1 MASPEPDT
9 STGPHLIL
17 AVLCEKVLHEQDGV
31 LSLIRIVDALTQTA
45 SGPEP
50 PEQMPPFVA
59 TDLTMVISVK
69 ADQAR
74 GRFGIRVRP
83 EAPSGA
89 QLPAIVQGINLQPGA
104 AKGVNLV
111 MPLQI
116 AIDQEGTYWFDVF
129 LTGPAPQPDRLLTRV
144 PLNIIYQPQQL
155 GG

>member
-1 MASPEPDT
+1 MADIDT
-9 STGPHLIL
+9 TTGPHLVL
-17 AVLCEKVLHEQDGV
+17 AAICEKVLQEADGV
-31 LSLIRIVDALTQTA
+31 LSLIRVVDAISQTA

-50 PEQMPPFVA
+50 PAQMPPFVLGDV
-59 TDLTMVISVK
+59 TLVISLK

-83 EAPSGA
+83 EAPSGI
-89 QLPAIVQGINLQPGA
+89 QLPPVEQGINLQPGA

-129 LTGPAPQPDRLLTRV
+129 LTGPEPQPDRLLTRV
-144 PLNIIYQPQQL
+144 PLNIIYSPQRV

>member
-1 MASPEPDT
+1 MAGPEPDT
-9 STGPHLIL
+9 STGPHLVV
-17 AVLCEKVLHEQDGV
+17 AALCEKVLQEQDGV
-31 LSLIRIVDALTQTA
+31 LSLIRLIDALTQTA
-45 SGPEP
+45 SGVETPA
-50 PEQMPPFVA
+50 QMPPFIA

-83 EAPSGA
+83 EAPSGV
-89 QLPAIVQGINLQPGA
+89 QLPAIEQGVNLQPGA
-104 AKGVNLV
+104 AKGINLV

-129 LTGPAPQPDRLLTRV
+129 LTGPAPQAARLLTRV